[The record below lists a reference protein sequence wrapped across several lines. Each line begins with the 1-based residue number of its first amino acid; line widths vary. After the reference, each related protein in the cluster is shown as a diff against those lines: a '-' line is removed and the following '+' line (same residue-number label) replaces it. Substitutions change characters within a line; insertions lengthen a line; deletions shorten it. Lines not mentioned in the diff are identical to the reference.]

1 MVLLNRAIAKAA
13 FITNGDYFNLENHGL
28 IIRHAHSDELGKVSL
43 LLRDAYRQYENFIR
57 PDAWKQY
64 LEDITDV
71 RSRLD
76 ESELIVA
83 ELKHRLVGCV
93 TLYLDGSKSFPE
105 AWPRGWAVVR
115 LLAVHP
121 EYRGQ
126 CIGHALME
134 ECTRRCCEAKVVSI
148 GLHTT
153 EVMDIARQMYERMG
167 FVRFPESDFHPAPGV
182 IVMAYSL
189 QL

>member
-1 MVLLNRAIAKAA
+1 M
-13 FITNGDYFNLENHGL
+13 ENHGL
-28 IIRHAHSDELGKVSL
+28 IIRNARPEELDEVSL

-57 PDAWKQY
+57 PGAWQQY
-64 LEDITDV
+64 LEDIIDV
-71 RSRLD
+71 PSRLD
-76 ESELIVA
+76 ESDLIVA

-93 TLYLDGSKSFPE
+93 TLYLDGSESFPE
-105 AWPRGWAVVR
+105 AWPGCWAVVR

-134 ECTRRCCEAKVVSI
+134 ECIRRCRQVKVAAI

-182 IVMAYSL
+182 TVMAYRL